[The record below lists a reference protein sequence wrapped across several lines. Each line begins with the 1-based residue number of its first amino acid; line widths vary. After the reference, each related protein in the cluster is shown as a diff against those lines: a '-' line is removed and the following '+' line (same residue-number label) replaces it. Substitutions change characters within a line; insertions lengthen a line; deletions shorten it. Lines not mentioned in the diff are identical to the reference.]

1 MHQARHEGDSYQRV
15 EVITGTR
22 RRRSWSE
29 SEKARVIAESAAPEA
44 NVSDVARRNGVSRG
58 LLTVWRRQ
66 ARSELRREIGAGAF
80 AEVRVDDGVM
90 AAANGETTIVDGPT
104 SRTAVVAESGASAF
118 AAERIEI
125 AIADATVRVPTNV
138 DSRTL
143 ARVLA
148 ALRSTR

>member
-1 MHQARHEGDSYQRV
+1 M
-15 EVITGTR
+15 
-22 RRRSWSE
+22 
-29 SEKARVIAESAAPEA
+29 
-44 NVSDVARRNGVSRG
+44 
-58 LLTVWRRQ
+58 
-66 ARSELRREIGAGAF
+66 AGAF